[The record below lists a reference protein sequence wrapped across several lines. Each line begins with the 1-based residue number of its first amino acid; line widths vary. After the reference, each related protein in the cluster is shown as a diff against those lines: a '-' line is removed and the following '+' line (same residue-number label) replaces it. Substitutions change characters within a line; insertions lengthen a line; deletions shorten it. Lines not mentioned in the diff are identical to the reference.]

1 MELGK
6 NLVIQKDGTTIAA
19 SRSCSFSLQRD
30 SINVSTKDSEADF
43 KEYGKYRATISS
55 EHLVDFS
62 DETGVFSLDDALL
75 EGTKVTA
82 SWIKKS
88 EATGDISYSGSWIV
102 TSFELSADDN
112 SEATAS
118 ISLESDGTITRTV
131 AA

>member
-6 NLVIQKDGTTIAA
+6 DLVIQKGTTTIAA

-30 SINVSTKDSEADF
+30 SINVSTKDSAADF
-43 KEYGKYRATISS
+43 KEYGNYRATIST

-62 DETGVFSLDDALL
+62 DDEGVFSLDVGLL

-88 EATGDISYSGSWIV
+88 EATGDISYSGSFLV

-118 ISLESDGTITRTV
+118 VSLESDGPITRTV

>member
-6 NLVIQKDGTTIAA
+6 DLLIKKDGTEIAG
-19 SRSCSFSLQRD
+19 SQSCSFSLERD
-30 SINVSTKDSEADF
+30 SIDVSTKDSEAEF

-55 EHLVDFS
+55 EHLVDFT
-62 DETGVFSLDDALL
+62 DPEGVFSLDDALL

-82 SWIKKS
+82 SWMKKS

-102 TSFELSADDN
+102 TTINLSADDN
-112 SEATAS
+112 SAATAS
-118 ISLESDGTITRTV
+118 ISLESDGPITRTV